1 MASAIR
7 FHIKQLNAK
16 FEHQNRKKKK
26 SAAEAVNQDV

>member
-16 FEHQNRKKKK
+16 FEHQNRKKKNQV
-26 SAAEAVNQDV
+26 AEAVNQDV